1 MVSYIQCMTREEETF
16 AIHNHIGM
24 EKYWHTYSVEHYM
37 TGKGGRG

>member
-1 MVSYIQCMTREEETF
+1 MVPYIQCMRREEETF

-24 EKYWHTYSVEHYM
+24 EKYWHTYSVKHYM